1 MCYLSQATLE
11 ASALGG
17 SKYRLARGLA
27 VPTVS
32 REAGAPPRDALLRY
46 HRHLR
51 DSFPAVFGS
60 GRVTVE
66 AVNELSLL
74 LTVAG
79 SEPHLTPYLL
89 LSHMDVVPAVEEH
102 WSWPPFAGLVQDGYV
117 MGRGAIDVKQTTHA
131 ILESLERRLLAG
143 DPPRRSLLI
152 AFGHDEE
159 VSGRHGA
166 ARVAALLES
175 RGQRV
180 AFVLD
185 EGSFITR
192 DVRGVR
198 APVAH
203 MAVTEKGYLDVKM
216 TARGPAGHSSLPPP
230 GAETAIGRLTRAVA
244 RLLPSRHP
252 VRLAGSPSLEQFRAL
267 ASLASPLFRL
277 IYANIAL
284 LAPVLVWGL
293 RKKPAFLPLFQTTT
307 AVTIVKGGYK
317 ENVVPGEATAVINHR
332 IMPGET
338 KEDVLERDRR
348 AISDPNVQLEVLHY
362 KAPALTSRFDEEAPV
377 LGLLAATVQQ
387 IHGEDV
393 GAAPTVLVG
402 STDSI
407 YYQGITDTVIRF
419 DPIVLSS
426 SEAKMMFHGKDEKIS
441 IENYHNC
448 IQFYYKLMK
457 NLECPAV
464 ISKLP

>member
-1 MCYLSQATLE
+1 MCYPVFLPDELSQATLE

-17 SKYRLARGLA
+17 SEYRLARGLA

-46 HRHLR
+46 RRHLR

-152 AFGHDEE
+152 ALGHDEE
-159 VSGRHGA
+159 
-166 ARVAALLES
+166 
-175 RGQRV
+175 RV

-216 TARGPAGHSSLPPP
+216 TARG
-230 GAETAIGRLTRAVA
+230 
-244 RLLPSRHP
+244 RHP
-252 VRLAGSPSLEQFRAL
+252 VRLAGGPSLEQFRAL